1 MASSVKEE
9 MAGKNTRTIP
19 ADKNYLTKI
28 NKITH
33 NMEEKKQDRTSDE
46 YLINSK

>member
-9 MAGKNTRTIP
+9 MAWKNTRNIP
-19 ADKNYLTKI
+19 ADKNYLTKM

-33 NMEEKKQDRTSDE
+33 NMEKKTGS
-46 YLINSK
+46 NV